1 MQKIYK
7 EPNTNFIFTFNS
19 EDLKK
24 SFFAFLLKH
33 NNVKGKRFTKEELY
47 IKLGKKLYISPEAV
61 RKHISGNNT
70 PNDINVIY
78 GYGEF
83 LENGDRYAFLKL
95 NETDITF
102 NEKAQDVLAYNNFA
116 EKCVKAV
123 YSALVKVVSEYSASD
138 CFNRTPD
145 DSDALLYY
153 RRKVDKIE
161 AMIQQLH
168 GHNDLANKMLSVTY
182 AIKRMICTC
191 DFPGVPSSWY
201 SINPNLRFYTAGFSI
216 MVEAPDFYRKLKN
229 RETWIRL
236 EYYPEESEMELCYE
250 YFAALYK
257 DSEENNFHYNLNDF
271 FQQELINTI
280 KIIFEK
286 DIDRYLSTD
295 GCATFKD

>member
-19 EDLKK
+19 EELKK

-33 NNVKGKRFTKEELY
+33 NNGKDKRFTKEELY
-47 IKLGKKLYISPEAV
+47 SKLSKKLYISPEAV
-61 RKHISGNNT
+61 RKHISGSNT
-70 PNDINVIY
+70 PNDIKVIY

-95 NETDITF
+95 HETDITF
-102 NEKAQDVLAYNNFA
+102 NEKAQDILAYDNFA

-123 YSALVKVVSEYSASD
+123 YSALIKVISEYSSSD

-153 RRKVDKIE
+153 RRKVDKID

-168 GHNDLANKMLSVTY
+168 GHDDLANKMLSVTR

-216 MVEAPDFYRKLKN
+216 ITETPEFYNKLKS
-229 RETWIRL
+229 RETWMRL
-236 EYYPEESEMELCYE
+236 EYYPEESEIEQCYE
-250 YFAALYK
+250 YFAALYR
-257 DSEENNFHYNLNDF
+257 DSEDNNFHYNANDF

-280 KIIFEK
+280 KIIFFDLKEM
-286 DIDRYLSTD
+286 
-295 GCATFKD
+295 